1 MIILFEVPY
10 LLPAPVPG
18 HPNGETL
25 LTGTQYSMCFVLIQ
39 SIYVSSLLLRVP
51 WFLSVLKQCGP
62 KYEVSSVIITNEVIT
77 NYTTADLLLN

>member
-1 MIILFEVPY
+1 
-10 LLPAPVPG
+10 
-18 HPNGETL
+18 
-25 LTGTQYSMCFVLIQ
+25 
-39 SIYVSSLLLRVP
+39 VP